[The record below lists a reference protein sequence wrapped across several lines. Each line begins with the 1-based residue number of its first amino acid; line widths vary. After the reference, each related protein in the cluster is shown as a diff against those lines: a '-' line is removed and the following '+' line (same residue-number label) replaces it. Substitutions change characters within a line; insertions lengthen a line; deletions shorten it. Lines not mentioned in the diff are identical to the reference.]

1 MSNAN
6 APDTNSASTTNAASA
21 PEAFAPPEPPRRVL
35 ARRVWG
41 WKEIAK
47 ELDVSSVTTAQG
59 YAERNRDPLPI
70 EYGHKG
76 VWAYASALRDWV
88 RRQNVPYR
96 VHLERVRMKAAAK
109 TAPARAA
116 AAARRKQ
123 RTA

>member
-1 MSNAN
+1 MSNA
-6 APDTNSASTTNAASA
+6 PDNSTGANAATSA
-21 PEAFAPPEPPRRVL
+21 PEAFTPPEPP
-35 ARRVWG
+35 RRVWG